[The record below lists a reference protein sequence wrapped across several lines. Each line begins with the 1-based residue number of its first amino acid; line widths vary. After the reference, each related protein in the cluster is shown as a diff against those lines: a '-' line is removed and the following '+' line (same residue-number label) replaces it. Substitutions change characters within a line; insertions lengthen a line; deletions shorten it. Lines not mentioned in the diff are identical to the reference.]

1 MPLGPSGS
9 CRNRNIASSHRG
21 ATGAGTA
28 CVWITPSRVRRYE
41 QSYAVA
47 SLMSSLASE
56 TRSGTFTLSP
66 GSSSGPPTATFERAT
81 TWQAIVYATGSSQR
95 NAPKGSA
102 RAHAALIPD
111 YQACGQLSRT
121 AQPGSDRVQPRRHP
135 TTMTTHSANSDLNP
149 HVLPSHA
156 PARRWV
162 RSRLTK
168 SAAALAVV
176 LMTGAS
182 TTAVAEAATNGSA
195 NASKTS
201 AASTFTGHRG
211 GHPGPGGMSASHGT
225 PPAAAGTVESVGT
238 GSFTLKNREGTTVIV
253 DVTSSTT
260 YRDQKV
266 TSPTFVNIT
275 AGEMVSVE
283 GTTTSG
289 VVTASSINL
298 GFGGFGGRMS
308 ASHGT
313 PPTAAG
319 TVESVGTGTFTLKNR
334 EGTMVIVDVTSSTTY
349 KDRTTY
355 KDQKVTS
362 PSFVN
367 ITAGEMVSVE
377 GTATSGVVTATT
389 VTIGFGGGMWGH
401 GRHQGAAAAGSA
413 S

>member
-1 MPLGPSGS
+1 
-9 CRNRNIASSHRG
+9 
-21 ATGAGTA
+21 
-28 CVWITPSRVRRYE
+28 
-41 QSYAVA
+41 
-47 SLMSSLASE
+47 
-56 TRSGTFTLSP
+56 
-66 GSSSGPPTATFERAT
+66 
-81 TWQAIVYATGSSQR
+81 
-95 NAPKGSA
+95 
-102 RAHAALIPD
+102 
-111 YQACGQLSRT
+111 
-121 AQPGSDRVQPRRHP
+121 
-135 TTMTTHSANSDLNP
+135 MTTHSANSDLNP

-260 YRDQKV
+260 Y
-266 TSPTFVNIT
+266 
-275 AGEMVSVE
+275 
-283 GTTTSG
+283 
-289 VVTASSINL
+289 
-298 GFGGFGGRMS
+298 
-308 ASHGT
+308 
-313 PPTAAG
+313 
-319 TVESVGTGTFTLKNR
+319 
-334 EGTMVIVDVTSSTTY
+334 